1 MIDLRSMS
9 GWPSIQN
16 SRRAR
21 AQGGALLGELDR
33 ETHAFGLATTGG
45 MVHHTGVGGS
55 RWGGNPVCLVA
66 AAASRMCRIRQFRPQ
81 ETCPVEHDLA
91 GKCSCE
97 QQRTRWWT
105 CRRSGKGS
113 HSQRGLS

>member
-55 RWGGNPVCLVA
+55 RWAGGIPCAWWQPPHPGCAGSANSGHRRPAPLSMTLPGNVPVNSSGPAGGLA
-66 AAASRMCRIRQFRPQ
+66 DA
-81 ETCPVEHDLA
+81 A
-91 GKCSCE
+91 GKV
-97 QQRTRWWT
+97 RTP
-105 CRRSGKGS
+105 GVV
-113 HSQRGLS
+113 

>member
-55 RWGGNPVCLVA
+55 RWAGG
-66 AAASRMCRIRQFRPQ
+66 SRVLGGSRRIPDVPDPPIPA
-81 ETCPVEHDLA
+81 TGDLP
-91 GKCSCE
+91 
-97 QQRTRWWT
+97 R
-105 CRRSGKGS
+105 
-113 HSQRGLS
+113 